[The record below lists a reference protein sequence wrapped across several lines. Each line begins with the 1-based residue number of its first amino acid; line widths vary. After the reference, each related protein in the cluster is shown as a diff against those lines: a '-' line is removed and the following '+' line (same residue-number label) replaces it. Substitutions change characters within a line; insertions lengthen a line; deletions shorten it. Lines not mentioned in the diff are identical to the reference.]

1 MLETKD
7 IEIGDM
13 KFQLNPLKGFKAVKL
28 DKKVISLCLPAL
40 KGVKDMDEQ
49 SIDIGMI
56 ISGITDALDGMT
68 EGDFEKFVLDLLST
82 TILQIT
88 GKPPMVIDSNTID
101 SEFQGESIT
110 LYKLLFEVM
119 KYNKFT
125 PFVLASGGGS
135 GTLKTLTS
143 SLMP

>member
-28 DKKVISLCLPAL
+28 DKKVITLLSPIL
-40 KGVKDMDEQ
+40 KGLKGLDDK
-49 SIDIGMI
+49 SIDIGKI
-56 ISGITDALDGMT
+56 VGGVTDGLDNMK
-68 EGDFEKFVLDLLST
+68 EDEFEKFVIDLLST
-82 TILQIT
+82 TVLQIT
-88 GKPPMVIDSNTID
+88 GKVPMVIDKNTID
-101 SEFQGESIT
+101 DEFQGESLT

-143 SLMP
+143 SLMQ